1 MSRETGITV
10 RTQGSVHVVVLPAE
24 VAVGS
29 GGIAHPLD
37 LRGQRLVDLSET
49 LRSLVEQGCF
59 RIVLDLGQV
68 RFLDSAGLGELVAWY
83 KRLRQK
89 GGDIRLLR
97 PTERVR
103 DVLELTSLTRVF
115 RIFADEPTALASYD
129 E

>member
-1 MSRETGITV
+1 LSREIGITV
-10 RTQGSVHVVVLPAE
+10 RTQGNVHVVVLPAE

-29 GGIAHPLD
+29 GRFAHPLD
-37 LRGQRLVDLSET
+37 LRGQRLADLSET
-49 LRSLVEQGCF
+49 LRGLVEQGCF

-68 RFLDSAGLGELVAWY
+68 RFLDSAGIGELVAWN
-83 KRLRQK
+83 KRLREK

-103 DVLELTSLTRVF
+103 NVLELTSLTRVF
-115 RIFADEPTALASYD
+115 RIFADEPAALASYD